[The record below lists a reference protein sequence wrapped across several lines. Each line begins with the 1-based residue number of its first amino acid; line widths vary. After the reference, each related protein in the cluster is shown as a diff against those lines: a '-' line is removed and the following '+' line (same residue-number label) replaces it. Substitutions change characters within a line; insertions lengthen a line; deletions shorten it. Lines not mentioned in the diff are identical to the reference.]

1 MTMIYRQAAWVR
13 LKAEAEWCAA
23 VILQRRLFF
32 VESEAVGPAVH
43 IHHRR
48 IGDIRR
54 PETETDDCFAITA
67 KAPLRHGNAT
77 FPNEYAGRD
86 RQMRP
91 LGKRGANKST
101 MMIVPA
107 PILRDGCCGQ
117 DNRVF
122 CLRWFFGSR
131 QRSSGRGSGL
141 AVMVLKTFQ
150 LCKKSV
156 AEPRNCEQI
165 EEQKSVIK

>member
-1 MTMIYRQAAWVR
+1 MIYRQAAWVR

-67 KAPLRHGNAT
+67 KAPLRNRNAT
-77 FPNEYAGRD
+77 FSGKYTDRD
-86 RQMRP
+86 QQMSP
-91 LGKRGANKST
+91 LGNRGANMSS
-101 MMIVPA
+101 MIIVA
-107 PILRDGCCGQ
+107 MPISSDSCCGEE
-117 DNRVF
+117 N
-122 CLRWFFGSR
+122 CALYLRWFFKSR
-131 QRSSGRGSGL
+131 
-141 AVMVLKTFQ
+141 
-150 LCKKSV
+150 
-156 AEPRNCEQI
+156 
-165 EEQKSVIK
+165 